1 MSIFNLKKSKALGK
15 GQIVENGGISAPEI
29 LSKLRGYRKTVI
41 AGYRALLL
49 DEMSS
54 NLTSG
59 EMHVSPKIDGEL
71 WFMIIENDEVVL
83 SNTGGKLIAGDIP
96 LLSEVSKISS
106 RFTGRSIL
114 AGELYVATKE
124 GRPRVSDLASAL
136 GGGAKAE
143 VEKLGFAAFDIISG
157 GDAQSAMPLADYK
170 DRLALMERL
179 LDGGKR
185 VKCVKTETINSPK
198 EAIDYFEDWV
208 EAGKAE
214 GLVIRLSNGRI
225 YKVKPSLSVDAVI
238 IGYTEKSDDS
248 SQVRSI
254 MVALM
259 RADESFQL
267 LGSCGSL
274 GDAKSRKEM
283 MQKIQ
288 ESQAESNWRY
298 TSGDGAIY
306 RFVKPE
312 VTVEIKGV
320 DVQSEDSSG
329 DPIRKMVLSYK
340 NNEWIA
346 LQKLPC
352 ASIHHPVFVRYR
364 SDKQVNALDLRIE
377 QITDRCLISNTETK
391 AEASKLPESEIVRR
405 EVYTKM
411 VKETTSVRKLVI
423 WKTNKE
429 ELDSNY
435 PAYVVHWTDY
445 SPDRKDPLKREVRLA
460 SAKKTATTIAEQM
473 LEKNIKKGWEKST
486 KD

>member
-1 MSIFNLKKSKALGK
+1 MSIFNLKTSKALGK
-15 GQIVENGGISAPEI
+15 GQVVENGGISAPEV
-29 LSKLRGYRKTVI
+29 LSKLRGYRKSVV
-41 AGYRALLL
+41 AGYRPLLL

-54 NLTSG
+54 NLAPG

-71 WFMIIENDEVVL
+71 WFMIIENGEVVL
-83 SNTGGKLIAGDIP
+83 ANTGGKLIAGDIP

-185 VKCVKTETINSPK
+185 VKCVKTETINSAK

-238 IGYTEKSDDS
+238 IGYTEKNDDN

-259 RADESFQL
+259 RSDEKFQL

-283 MQKIQ
+283 MKKL
-288 ESQAESNWRY
+288 EKSQVASNWRF
-298 TSGDGAIY
+298 TSGDGAMY

-312 VTVEIKGV
+312 IIVEIKLV

-329 DPIRKMVLSYK
+329 DPIRKMVLDY

-346 LQKLPC
+346 LQKLPL
-352 ASIHHPVFVRYR
+352 ASMHSPVFVRYR
-364 SDKQVNALDLRIE
+364 SDKNVSAVDLRIE
-377 QITDRCLISNTETK
+377 QITDRCLISNTQTN
-391 AEASKLPESEIVRR
+391 AEATKLPASEIIQR
-405 EVYTKM
+405 EVYTKE
-411 VKETTSVRKLVI
+411 VKETTSVRKLVM
-423 WKTNKE
+423 WKTNKDD
-429 ELDSNY
+429 LGSNY
-435 PAYVVHWTDY
+435 AAYVVHWTDF

-460 SAKKTATTIAEQM
+460 SNEKTAKTISDQLIEN
-473 LEKNIKKGWEKST
+473 NIKKGWEKVT
-486 KD
+486 